1 MSPCTPPPQKK
12 GHIWWSTPLPR
23 NILTLSTGPIRTI
36 YQALKFGPSWACD
49 DEKQKNLMSP
59 FLEIEPLIFWKSS
72 HDFLQKGPSDF
83 FVFNQLEPW
92 DAPILKP
99 SIRLQWVRS
108 KMLIFFR
115 GGVCSKTLILQKMVE
130 NQNGLDILPWVTKVR
145 PDFGLRF
152 SLGPFLH
159 TTLIVDMRWTI
170 IAEVKI

>member
-1 MSPCTPPPQKK
+1 MKHTPPPKYFNTFDRTHQNHISGFEVWAFLSLWWWKAKK
-12 GHIWWSTPLPR
+12 SDEPFFR
-23 NILTLSTGPIRTI
+23 NRAFDFLKIFSWFSSKGPIR
-36 YQALKFGPSWACD
+36 
-49 DEKQKNLMSP
+49 
-59 FLEIEPLIFWKSS
+59 
-72 HDFLQKGPSDF
+72 F

-92 DAPILKP
+92 GAPILKP

-115 GGVCSKTLILQKMVE
+115 GGVCSKTLILQKMVK